1 MTQHAESPPFGE
13 LFLHDAGRRFGLQA
27 ERMAREVDRFAAV
40 GVERMMKLGRER
52 CKRIVGV
59 ARERGGGIE
68 FRVFQSCA
76 KRGGA
81 RSGAALMGAAP

>member
-1 MTQHAESPPFGE
+1 
-13 LFLHDAGRRFGLQA
+13 
-27 ERMAREVDRFAAV
+27 
-40 GVERMMKLGRER
+40 MMKLGRER
-52 CKRIVGV
+52 CERIVGV